1 MTPARKLR
9 QFRKPRISKSATK
22 LEPPSRALLGL
33 ANQTLDVVGQFKGT
47 LSLGDIKHT
56 DRICV
61 VRSLRNNL
69 LGLPSIMGLQL
80 LANTEAIMQA
90 NIMKEFPDIFK
101 SLGTFGE
108 EYKIQVKDDAKSY
121 CLYTPRRIPFALR
134 KQVKEELQRMESLG
148 VISPVSTPTP
158 WCSCMVVVQKK
169 SGAVR
174 ICVDLKPLNTSVLR
188 EIHPIPRV
196 DEVLAQLKGATVFS
210 MLDANCGFWQI
221 PLAPESR
228 HLTTSSPRS
237 DDFTSTNYRLES
249 LVHQKCS
256 RGE

>member
-1 MTPARKLR
+1 M
-9 QFRKPRISKSATK
+9 
-22 LEPPSRALLGL
+22 
-33 ANQTLDVVGQFKGT
+33 
-47 LSLGDIKHT
+47 
-56 DRICV
+56 
-61 VRSLRNNL
+61 
-69 LGLPSIMGLQL
+69 
-80 LANTEAIMQA
+80 
-90 NIMKEFPDIFK
+90 
-101 SLGTFGE
+101 
-108 EYKIQVKDDAKSY
+108 KDDANPY

-196 DEVLAQLKGATVFS
+196 DEVLAQLTGATVFS
-210 MLDANCGFWQI
+210 KLDANCGFWQI

-228 HLTTSSPRS
+228 HLTTFVTPFGRFHFNKLPFGISSAPEVFQRRMNTILDGLAGWTCLIDDILVFGRS
-237 DDFTSTNYRLES
+237 QAEHDSNLRKVLQRLADTKVTLNKAKCEFNQTKKINYLGHIIDDDGVRADPEKTKSVGIWMFLNQY
-249 LVHQKCS
+249 QKS
-256 RGE
+256 EDS